1 MPLSDLANI
10 AQVIAS
16 AAVVVLLVFIS
27 MQLRQNSRISKAVMT
42 AQTDQYFANLMAPL
56 LDREFSELWFRRSMG
71 GNGELDTP
79 DFLRFWAYH
88 RNMFHAQQDVYTQI
102 KTGLLDKNA
111 HWLQERS
118 IQFVFPGSRAMW
130 EIQKETFDP
139 DFVKFQD
146 ELAASLP
153 IVSKESGRRA
163 KWHWIKESYIKAAS

>member
-16 AAVVVLLVFIS
+16 AAVVVSLVFIS
-27 MQLRQNSRISKAVMT
+27 MQIRQSTVVNKAVMT

-56 LDREFSELWFRRSMG
+56 LDREFSELWFRGSMG

-111 HWLQERS
+111 HGLQERS

-130 EIQKETFDP
+130 EVQKEALNP

-146 ELAASLP
+146 ELAASLS
-153 IVSKESGRRA
+153 IVLKESGRRA
-163 KWHWIKESYIKAAS
+163 KWHRIKESYIKAAS